1 MLGWWLL
8 RTERPRAASF
18 TQLIVLL
25 RDSFVAQ
32 AAMKASSGISDSLLI
47 LL

>member
-1 MLGWWLL
+1 
-8 RTERPRAASF
+8 
-18 TQLIVLL
+18 LL